1 MTTGHEQLWRDA
13 SKILQGMLNPELFSR
28 WFAPIKAMEIDQESL
43 VLGVA
48 NEFYQIW
55 LQDNFLPLI
64 REAVNQVS
72 RHPLQVRFAIAP
84 GLKTPTE
91 VIRPAVIG
99 AAEKRGVTK
108 PSLDAKLNPRYTFDS
123 FVIGPNNN
131 FAHAAALA
139 VAHSP
144 AKAYNPLFIYGGVGL
159 GKTHLMQAIGHAASG
174 NSKISRVCYIT
185 CEQFTNDFIQ
195 AIQNSTMTKFRKKY
209 RQVDVLLIDDI
220 QFLGGKE
227 RMQDEFFHT
236 FNTLFDAHKQIVLS
250 SDRPAA
256 EIANLEARLV
266 SRFEW
271 GLVTELQPP
280 ALETRIAILKKKAA
294 LMDVKLSD
302 QVIEFLA
309 EKIRTNI
316 RRLEGALIRVASF
329 ASLTGNEI
337 NRDALESLLRDA
349 LHEEAKRTITIE
361 SIQKKVAEHF
371 DIRIADMTSRRRP
384 QSVAFPRQVAM
395 YLSRTLTSRSLADI
409 GECFGG
415 RDHGTVIHACKLIEK
430 RTAKDQSLRQTVSFL
445 EQSLQRQ

>member
-1 MTTGHEQLWRDA
+1 MTGQDQVWRDA
-13 SKILQGMLNPELFSR
+13 SKILQGMLNPELFTR
-28 WFAPIKAMEIDQESL
+28 WFAPIRPVELTHDML

-72 RHPLQVRFAIAP
+72 RQPLQVRFAIAQ
-84 GLKTPTE
+84 GLKAPAE
-91 VIRPAVIG
+91 VPKSSAS
-99 AAEKRGVTK
+99 AADKRESTK
-108 PSLDAKLNPRYTFDS
+108 PVLDVKLNARYTFDS
-123 FVIGPNNN
+123 FVVGPNNN

-139 VAHSP
+139 VAQSP

-159 GKTHLMQAIGHAASG
+159 GKTHLMQAIGHAAAVNG
-174 NSKISRVCYIT
+174 KVHKVCYIT

-195 AIQNSTMTKFRKKY
+195 AIQNSSMTKFRKKY
-209 RQVDVLLIDDI
+209 RQADVLLIDDI
-220 QFLGGKE
+220 QFLAGKE

-256 EIANLEARLV
+256 EIANLENRLV

-294 LMDVKLSD
+294 LIDVKLSD
-302 QVIEFLA
+302 QVIEFIA

-316 RRLEGALIRVASF
+316 RRLEGALVRVASY
-329 ASLTGNEI
+329 ASLTGKEV

-349 LHEEAKRTITIE
+349 LHEEARRTITIE
-361 SIQKKVAEHF
+361 AIQKKVAEHF

-384 QSVAFPRQVAM
+384 QNVAFPRQVAM
-395 YLSRTLTSRSLADI
+395 YISRVLTDRSLSDI
-409 GECFGG
+409 GESFGG
-415 RDHGTVIHACKLIEK
+415 RDHGTVMHACKLIEK
-430 RTAKDQSLRQTVSFL
+430 RSAKDQGLRQVVSYL